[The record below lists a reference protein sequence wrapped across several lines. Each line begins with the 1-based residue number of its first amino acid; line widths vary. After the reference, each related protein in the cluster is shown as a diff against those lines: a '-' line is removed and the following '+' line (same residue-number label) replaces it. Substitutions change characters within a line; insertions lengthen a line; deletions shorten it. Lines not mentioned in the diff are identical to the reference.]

1 MFIVFPQIQ
10 QAATIRFD
18 NVASLR
24 SYWKTLDRNPAFTLL
39 IGRIELEKPPTAA
52 QLRRLPCHVRALV
65 TRAAQ

>member
-39 IGRIELEKPPTAA
+39 IGRLELEKPPP
-52 QLRRLPCHVRALV
+52 QRSSGVFRAMCVSL
-65 TRAAQ
+65 